1 MNYDTLVTVNVID
14 AKEGWLD
21 VQNHPKDSSKGTKR
35 VRISPK
41 ILIER
46 DDAKALV
53 VGQNATFINWGNLM
67 IEEVYRDEFDNIKD
81 VKARLNLMDK
91 NYKNTL
97 KITWIAAPL
106 DKDGV
111 TQEDAIQSNPVECYA
126 VYFNHIM
133 NVSVL
138 GKDDDFK
145 NFVAKDT
152 RVISQRNLST
162 YINCAIIVSKI
173 ICYISP
179 NIS

>member
-1 MNYDTLVTVNVID
+1 MDYDTLVTVNIVD

-21 VQNHPKDSSKGTKR
+21 VQNHPKDPSKGTKK

-41 ILIER
+41 ILIEI
-46 DDAKALV
+46 DDAKALI

-67 IEEVYRDEFDNIKD
+67 IEEIYRDESDNIKN
-81 VKARLNLMDK
+81 VKARLNLTDK

-97 KITWIAAPL
+97 KLTWIAAPL

-133 NVSVL
+133 NVPVL

-162 YINCAIIVSKI
+162 
-173 ICYISP
+173 
-179 NIS
+179 